1 MIPEIHQFMEV
12 QHRMAKETPVNNGD
26 MEIPEYA
33 YQAMASCLL
42 PIIQR
47 YFETEEGKQAF
58 KEWKAKQQDGK
69 GASDK

>member
-1 MIPEIHQFMEV
+1 MEV
-12 QHRMAKETPVNNGD
+12 QHRMAKEAPANNGG

-58 KEWKAKQQDGK
+58 NEWKAKQQDGK
-69 GASDK
+69 EPSDK